1 MEVHHPH
8 LIHKKKHFNEYLF
21 EFIMIFFAVFLG
33 FIAENFR
40 VTLENKRKEKEYI
53 RSLIEDIKSDTTQLT
68 AIINQLGRRDQGID
82 TLLVI
87 LKDPATITNSNKI
100 FKLREN
106 LGFRDFIYTD
116 RTIQQLKST
125 GEFRLIRKID
135 VSNKIISYDASAR
148 NVVTLDNI
156 LNSIIGNVLISVNN
170 IFDFS
175 NIGGWSSAIPY
186 DQLQIPQNP
195 IPLLT
200 TDKKEIIRLYNIVT
214 DYKRFALGFKKAL
227 AMLRK
232 EGASLALFLK
242 KEYYAK

>member
-1 MEVHHPH
+1 MEVHPPH
-8 LIHKKKHFNEYLF
+8 LKHKKKHFNEYLF

-40 VTLENKRKEKEYI
+40 VTLENKKKEKEYI
-53 RSLIEDIKSDTTQLT
+53 HSLVEDIKSDTTQLT
-68 AIINQLGRRDQGID
+68 AIIDQLSRRDQGID
-82 TLLVI
+82 SLLVI
-87 LKDPATITNSNKI
+87 LKDPVTITNSNKV
-100 FKLREN
+100 FKLRKN

-125 GEFRLIRKID
+125 GEFRLIHKID

-156 LNSIIGNVLISVNN
+156 LNSIISNVLISVNN
-170 IFDFS
+170 IFDFTH
-175 NIGGWSSAIPY
+175 IEGWSSAIPY
-186 DQLQIPQNP
+186 DQLKIPQYP

-227 AMLRK
+227 AMLRE
-232 EGASLALFLK
+232 EGTSLVLFLK
-242 KEYYAK
+242 KEYYVN